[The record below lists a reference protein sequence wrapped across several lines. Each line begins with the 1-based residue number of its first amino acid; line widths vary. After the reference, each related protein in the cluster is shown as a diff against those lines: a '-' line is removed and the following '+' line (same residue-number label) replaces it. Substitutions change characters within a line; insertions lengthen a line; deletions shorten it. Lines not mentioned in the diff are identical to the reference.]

1 LDYTGD
7 LVEGRFK
14 VRLNRFLALVE
25 VNGREAGVHVANSGR
40 MRELLVPGYRVL
52 LKPRPGPH
60 RKTGFDLALVDLGNT
75 LASADARLPNTLVE
89 EALAQGRLDQFA
101 GYPDVRR
108 EVTFGDSRLDFML
121 ESPVGR
127 CYLEAKSVTLIA
139 DGVEPNKILY
149 VSLDDY
155 LLHKNNIT
163 EIINEFRKVHK
174 IKIEEK
180 IYLFLDEVTSKDDF
194 QIQLKNIYDS
204 QNTKLFV
211 ASSSASLLRDKKASL
226 TGRALT
232 LEIKPLDLE
241 EYLFFNGIT
250 IKKRDKQLYK
260 SHFLEYCKVGGL
272 PENVLHP
279 NREYLMNL
287 VDDIIQK
294 DITAFH
300 AIKNH
305 QIVRDYFTLL
315 MERSGKQLSINK
327 IGKILGISPDTAK
340 RYLGFFASTY
350 LIHLL
355 PRWGKTNRKLLSA
368 RKIYAS
374 DLGIKYMF
382 MGERDL
388 GSYFENYIY
397 LLLRNRKTLYYLY
410 ENTTEIDFFTDDKI
424 LIEAKFYA
432 ELNEKQQKL
441 FNEYPA
447 RKKLL
452 IDSVEKLEI
461 LQEI

>member
-1 LDYTGD
+1 M
-7 LVEGRFK
+7 E
-14 VRLNRFLALVE
+14 
-25 VNGREAGVHVANSGR
+25 
-40 MRELLVPGYRVL
+40 ELLYQYNPWWEEAFKNENV
-52 LKPRPGPH
+52 KPREKYLIEL
-60 RKTGFDLALVDLGNT
+60 RK
-75 LASADARLPNTLVE
+75 
-89 EALAQGRLDQFA
+89 
-101 GYPDVRR
+101 Y
-108 EVTFGDSRLDFML
+108 LDFKQIIIL
-121 ESPVGR
+121 TGLRRVG
-127 CYLEAKSVTLIA
+127 KTTLMKLIIEEQINK
-139 DGVEPNKILY
+139 GIEPNHILY

-155 LLHKNNIT
+155 LLHKNIII
-163 EIINEFRKVHK
+163 EIVNEFRQIHK

-180 IYLFLDEVTSKDDF
+180 IYLFLDEVTYKEDF
-194 QIQLKNIYDS
+194 HVQLKNIYDS

-211 ASSSASLLRDKKASL
+211 ASSSASMLRDKKASL
-226 TGRALT
+226 TGRAIT
-232 LEIKPLDLE
+232 IEIKPLDLE
-241 EYLFFNGIT
+241 EYLYFNGIT

-260 SHFLEYCKVGGL
+260 THFLEYCKVGGL
-272 PENVLHP
+272 PENVLNP

-327 IGKILGISPDTAK
+327 IGKILSISPDTSK
-340 RYLGFFASTY
+340 RYLGFFESTY

-355 PRWGKTNRKLLSA
+355 PRWGKTNQKLLSA
-368 RKIYAS
+368 KKIYAS

-397 LLLRNRKTLYYLY
+397 LLLRNKKTLYYLY
-410 ENTTEIDFFTDDKI
+410 ENTTEIDFITEDKI
-424 LIEAKFYA
+424 LIESKFYA
-432 ELNEKQQKL
+432 KLNKKQEKL

-447 RKKLL
+447 NKKLV
-452 IDSVEKLEI
+452 IDSVEKLQALNEI
-461 LQEI
+461 

>member
-1 LDYTGD
+1 MNELLYQYNPWWEESFKNENVKPREKY
-7 LVEGRFK
+7 LVE
-14 VRLNRFLALVE
+14 L
-25 VNGREAGVHVANSGR
+25 
-40 MRELLVPGYRVL
+40 
-52 LKPRPGPH
+52 
-60 RKTGFDLALVDLGNT
+60 RK
-75 LASADARLPNTLVE
+75 
-89 EALAQGRLDQFA
+89 
-101 GYPDVRR
+101 Y
-108 EVTFGDSRLDFML
+108 LDFKQIIIL
-121 ESPVGR
+121 TGLRRVGKTT
-127 CYLEAKSVTLIA
+127 LMKLIIEELIA
-139 DGVEPNKILY
+139 KGIDSTHILY

-155 LLHKNNIT
+155 LLHKSNIL
-163 EIINEFRKVHK
+163 EIVNEFRQVHK

-180 IYLFLDEVTSKDDF
+180 IYLFLDEVTYKEDF
-194 QIQLKNIYDS
+194 HVQLKNIYDS

-211 ASSSASLLRDKKASL
+211 ASSSASMLRDKKASL
-226 TGRALT
+226 TGRAIT

-260 SHFLEYCKVGGL
+260 THFLEYCKVGGL
-272 PENVLHP
+272 PENVLNP

-327 IGKILGISPDTAK
+327 IGKILSISPDTSK
-340 RYLGFFASTY
+340 RYLSFFESTY

-355 PRWGKTNRKLLSA
+355 PRWGKTNQKLLSA
-368 RKIYAS
+368 KKIYAS
-374 DLGIKYMF
+374 DLGIKHMF

-397 LLLRNRKTLYYLY
+397 LLLRNKKTLYYLY
-410 ENTTEIDFFTDDKI
+410 ENMTEIDFITDDKI
-424 LIEAKFYA
+424 LIESKFYSK
-432 ELNEKQQKL
+432 LNKKQEKL

-447 RKKLL
+447 NKKIV
-452 IDSVEKLEI
+452 IDSVEKLES
-461 LQEI
+461 LNEI